1 MATTWKKKLEP
12 FAQMWG
18 KMEES
23 ISAGLDAKSDKEL
36 RSLIKATQRP
46 TSMNCWYAMY
56 HVAEIVNEEAQRLLY
71 QRRKKS

>member
-12 FAQMWG
+12 FAQAWA

-36 RSLIKATQRP
+36 KSLIKATQRP
-46 TSMNCWYAMY
+46 TSTNCWYAIY
-56 HVAEIVNEEAQRLLY
+56 HVAEIVNEEAQRHLY
-71 QRRKKS
+71 QRRKK